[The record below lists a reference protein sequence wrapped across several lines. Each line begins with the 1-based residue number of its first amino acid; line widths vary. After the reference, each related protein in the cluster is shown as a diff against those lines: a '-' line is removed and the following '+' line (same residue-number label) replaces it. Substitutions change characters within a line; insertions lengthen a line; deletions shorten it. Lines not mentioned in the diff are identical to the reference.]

1 MSSVFLR
8 MTVTHRRNEKKMLC
22 KICSRPRCLFVCFY
36 GPSVEVN
43 KLVFEG
49 QLQQI
54 PNRGDHVGNQSEN
67 NIYFRLHTCE
77 SRHMKTRRKLN
88 PFLYRFLQVFTL
100 LSFLTSPVYHYT
112 PFFWNSLCKLSVKL
126 LVCSLDSLSCWIISR
141 NWTKSGADVFQ
152 VYSIFFSCDHPR
164 LILGWRGYLMSLF
177 FLWSLGCFWKLP
189 KIEWHCAFISET
201 LRSKFFGISR

>member
-1 MSSVFLR
+1 MKNKCYAKFGRSQGVCLF
-8 MTVTHRRNEKKMLC
+8 V
-22 KICSRPRCLFVCFY
+22 CLFVCFY

-67 NIYFRLHTCE
+67 NIYFRLPTCE

-112 PFFWNSLCKLSVKL
+112 CFWNSLCKLSVKL
-126 LVCSLDSLSCWIISR
+126 LVCSLDSLSCRIITR

-177 FLWSLGCFWKLP
+177 FLWSLGCFWKLH
-189 KIEWHCAFISET
+189 KIAWHCTFISET

>member
-8 MTVTHRRNEKKMLC
+8 MTVTHRR
-22 KICSRPRCLFVCFY
+22 RPRCLFVCFY

-112 PFFWNSLCKLSVKL
+112 PFF
-126 LVCSLDSLSCWIISR
+126 
-141 NWTKSGADVFQ
+141 
-152 VYSIFFSCDHPR
+152 
-164 LILGWRGYLMSLF
+164 
-177 FLWSLGCFWKLP
+177 
-189 KIEWHCAFISET
+189 
-201 LRSKFFGISR
+201 